1 MIMRKMF
8 SDRPITNRERLA
20 AELRKLRQERKLS
33 QRELADR
40 AKVALRTI
48 TNVEGAENVGVKE
61 LSRVA
66 NALGYELVLRPR
78 NLAVFEELAATFK
91 DDESTR

>member
-1 MIMRKMF
+1 MRKMF